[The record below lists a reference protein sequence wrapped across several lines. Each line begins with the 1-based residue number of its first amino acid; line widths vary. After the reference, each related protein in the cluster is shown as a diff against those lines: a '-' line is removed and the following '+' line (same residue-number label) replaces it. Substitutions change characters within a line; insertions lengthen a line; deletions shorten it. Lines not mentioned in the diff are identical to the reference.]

1 MAAKKSSNLTY
12 ANNAFVSGHIT
23 AFYVKINS
31 VTTFLVKMYKQLQYP
46 FVIFIGE
53 ILT

>member
-1 MAAKKSSNLTY
+1 MAAKKSSDLTY

-23 AFYVKINS
+23 
-31 VTTFLVKMYKQLQYP
+31 TFMYKQLQYP

>member
-23 AFYVKINS
+23 AFMLK
-31 VTTFLVKMYKQLQYP
+31 L
-46 FVIFIGE
+46 
-53 ILT
+53 IL

>member
-23 AFYVKINS
+23 AFMLKII
-31 VTTFLVKMYKQLQYP
+31 LKQL
-46 FVIFIGE
+46 FSKDV
-53 ILT
+53 